1 MPYADQYKDKQDC
14 PREVD
19 KLFAKIGLNNIMLGT
34 PWNTK
39 YYNAQGP
46 EDYDIF
52 H

>member
-1 MPYADQYKDKQDC
+1 
-14 PREVD
+14 
-19 KLFAKIGLNNIMLGT
+19 MLGT

-52 H
+52 HQAVAYYECY